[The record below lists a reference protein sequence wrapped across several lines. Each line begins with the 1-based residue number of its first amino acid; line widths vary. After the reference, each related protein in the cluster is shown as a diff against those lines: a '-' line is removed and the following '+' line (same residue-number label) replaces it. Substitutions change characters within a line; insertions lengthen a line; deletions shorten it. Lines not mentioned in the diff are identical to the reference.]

1 MAPKTPSRS
10 RGKAKPSR
18 PRRPLPSDRRFARA
32 DLSTFATELGGKR
45 IIALLAK
52 LGDESKA
59 ASAQALSLPRAKGIT
74 YRDEANVIVLRVLRD
89 GFIEDLHSG
98 YSSPLLRDPD
108 CSRIT
113 QGEMKRLMIET
124 SARLATWLRKRDR
137 AFREG
142 SDPRGYLTELV
153 VTQGMFTNHWD
164 RSALTAPV
172 EEEADGEVRK
182 CMKCQEGLYRT
193 WKFCPACG
201 APR

>member
-1 MAPKTPSRS
+1 MLAGTAVQITT
-10 RGKAKPSR
+10 GWGE
-18 PRRPLPSDRRFARA
+18 
-32 DLSTFATELGGKR
+32 ELR
-45 IIALLAK
+45 IMALLAK
-52 LGDESKA
+52 LGDQSKA
-59 ASAQALSLPRAKGIT
+59 ASAQVLSLPRAKGIT

-98 YSSPLLRDPD
+98 YSSPLLLDPD

-137 AFREG
+137 ALREG

-153 VTQGMFTNHWD
+153 VTQSMFTGRWD
-164 RSALTAPV
+164 RSALTAPA
-172 EEEADGEVRK
+172 EEEADDEVRK
-182 CMKCQEGLYRT
+182 CTKCQEGLYRK
-193 WKFCPACG
+193 WKFCPGCG

>member
-1 MAPKTPSRS
+1 M
-10 RGKAKPSR
+10 
-18 PRRPLPSDRRFARA
+18 
-32 DLSTFATELGGKR
+32 
-45 IIALLAK
+45 ALLTK

-59 ASAQALSLPRAKGIT
+59 ASTQVRSLPRAKGIT

-89 GFIEDLHSG
+89 GFIEELHSG
-98 YSSPLLRDPD
+98 WSSPLLLDAD

-137 AFREG
+137 AFG
-142 SDPRGYLTELV
+142 DGGDPRGYLTELV

-172 EEEADGEVRK
+172 EEETDGEVRK
-182 CMKCQEGLYRT
+182 CTKCQEGLYRT